1 MPNDPFVLFGMWE
14 KGRNFAIVK
23 KKQNKNINNMLLW
36 GVARPNIHKLFKSK
50 RSHSGQEQTLTFR
63 SRANNGRGTQKE
75 RKTFMSNKK
84 LHFETLQLHVGQE
97 NPDPA
102 TDARAVPIY
111 QTTSYVFRNS
121 QHAAD
126 RFGLR
131 DAGNIYGRLT
141 NSTQGVFEDRV
152 AALEGGVAGLA
163 VASGAAAVT
172 YALQNIVQAGDHI
185 VAADNLYGG
194 SFNLITHTLA
204 TQGVTN
210 TIVNVND
217 LEALEAAIQP
227 NTKVVYAETFGNPN
241 SDVTNLEAVAAV
253 AHKHNI
259 PFIVDNTFGT
269 PFLIR
274 PIEHG
279 ADVVVHSATKFI
291 GGHGSFD
298 WKANAD
304 KYPSLAKPDP
314 SYHGAVFADVAG
326 KAAFVTRIRAVILRD
341 TGATISPLNAWILL
355 QGLETLSLRVE
366 RHVSN
371 ALKVVEFL
379 ANNPKVEKVNHPSLP
394 SHPDHALYQKYFP
407 NGGGSIFT
415 FEIKGGQEAAWKF
428 IDSLQIFSLLANVA
442 DVKSLVIHPYTTTHS
457 QMTPEELAQQ
467 HITPSTIRLSIGTE
481 HIDDILDDLKQ
492 AFDKI

>member
-1 MPNDPFVLFGMWE
+1 ME
-14 KGRNFAIVK
+14 RN
-23 KKQNKNINNMLLW
+23 
-36 GVARPNIHKLFKSK
+36 
-50 RSHSGQEQTLTFR
+50 
-63 SRANNGRGTQKE
+63 
-75 RKTFMSNKK
+75 K

-141 NSTQGVFEDRV
+141 NSTQGVFEERV

-163 VASGAAAVT
+163 VASGAAAIT
-172 YALQNIVQAGDHI
+172 YALQNILQAGDHV

-194 SFNLITHTLA
+194 SFNLITHTLS
-204 TQGVTN
+204 TQGISN
-210 TIVNVND
+210 TIVDVRNFEEV
-217 LEALEAAIQP
+217 EKAIRPETKALF
-227 NTKVVYAETFGNPN
+227 VETFGNPN
-241 SDVTNLEAVAAV
+241 SDVTDLDALAEI
-253 AHKHNI
+253 AHKNGV
-259 PFIVDNTFGT
+259 PLIVDNTFAT

-279 ADVVVHSATKFI
+279 ADIVVHSATKFI
-291 GGHGSFD
+291 GGHGSSLGGVIVDSGNFD
-298 WKANAD
+298 WKAQPD
-304 KYPSLAKPDP
+304 RFPTLAKPDP

-341 TGATISPLNAWILL
+341 TGATLSPFNAFILL

-366 RHVSN
+366 RHGSN

-379 ANNPKVEKVNHPSLP
+379 ANHPKVARVNHPSLP
-394 SHPDHALYQKYFP
+394 SHPDHALYTKLFP
-407 NGGGSIFT
+407 NGAGSIFT
-415 FEIKGGQEAAWKF
+415 FEIKGGQEEAWKF

-457 QMTPEELAQQ
+457 QMSPEELAAQ

-481 HIDDILDDLKQ
+481 HIDDILADIAQ
-492 AFDKI
+492 ALEK

>member
-1 MPNDPFVLFGMWE
+1 M
-14 KGRNFAIVK
+14 
-23 KKQNKNINNMLLW
+23 
-36 GVARPNIHKLFKSK
+36 
-50 RSHSGQEQTLTFR
+50 T
-63 SRANNGRGTQKE
+63 
-75 RKTFMSNKK
+75 KK

-97 NPDPA
+97 QADPV
-102 TDARAVPIY
+102 TDSRAVPIY
-111 QTTSYVFRNS
+111 QTTSYVFHNS

-172 YALQNIVQAGDHI
+172 YALQNILQVGDHI

-194 SFNLITHTLA
+194 SFNLITHTLS
-204 TQGVTN
+204 TQGISN

-241 SDVTNLEAVAAV
+241 SEVLNIDAVAAV
-253 AHKHNI
+253 AHKHGI
-259 PFIVDNTFGT
+259 PLIVDNTFGT
-269 PFLIR
+269 PYLIR

-279 ADVVVHSATKFI
+279 ADIVVHSATKFI
-291 GGHGSFD
+291 GGHGSTLGGVIVDGGSFD
-298 WKANAD
+298 WKANPD
-304 KYPSLAKPDP
+304 KYPTLAKPDP

-326 KAAFVTRIRAVILRD
+326 AAAFVTRIRAVILRD
-341 TGATISPLNAWILL
+341 TGATLSPLNAWILL

-366 RHVSN
+366 RHVEN
-371 ALKVVEFL
+371 ALKVVEYL
-379 ANNPKVEKVNHPSLP
+379 SNHPKVKKVNHPSVAT
-394 SHPDHALYQKYFP
+394 HPDHALYQKYFP
-407 NGGGSIFT
+407 QGGGSIFT
-415 FEIKGGQEAAWKF
+415 FEIDGDEKDAWRF
-428 IDSLQIFSLLANVA
+428 IDSLKIFSLLANVA

-457 QMTPEELAQQ
+457 QMSPEELAQQ
-467 HITPSTIRLSIGTE
+467 HITPSTVRLSIGTE
-481 HIDDILDDLKQ
+481 HIDDIIDDLSQ
-492 AFDKI
+492 AFENV